1 VLVERIDQLFTRQ
14 GLLLAAIIT
23 LGGALRF
30 SGLSF
35 GLPFAHS
42 RPDETALA
50 GPAVMCLIGQC
61 APIDFYYP
69 SGFVYALTV
78 VYLAIFAVLRARGT
92 YADRVS
98 FAESRRVDV
107 STFFMTSRALSAI
120 AGTATIYVVFALGR
134 QLWNPGSGLVSALY
148 LAVCLLHVRDSHF
161 GTTDVTMTALITLTV
176 LCIVKWQ
183 QMPSHRLAAL
193 SGIVGGAAAST
204 KYNGLGAG
212 LPFAVAAGLQIWTGP
227 VLTRVN
233 LKKVAIAAVLAA
245 AAGLLTFLLLSPYV
259 VIDWPRFVRD
269 ITTRGDGL
277 ARPHGVDV
285 GPGWRHHAMVTLPGA
300 FGWPLYLWS
309 VAGVIGLL
317 ATRFRH
323 SLVLLSFPLAYYVVI
338 GSLDTVFARY
348 ALPLVPFLALTA
360 GWMTMVA
367 GRFVSLRLRVAS
379 PGAVAAVLAVWL
391 AAPSGLEAVRLDR
404 ILSRPDTRMLA
415 AGYLQRHTAPGD
427 SIYLSGTAFVHTPL
441 GLAGTRVAA
450 EPRAADARGFFAVGG
465 SGVEELPTWIVL
477 HRSPLTVYSP
487 IPDRIDGITRT
498 RYSRVARF
506 DATDPGHRGLY
517 DQQDAL
523 FLPLRG
529 LRGVRHIGPTVEIF
543 RRNAD

>member
-1 VLVERIDQLFTRQ
+1 M
-14 GLLLAAIIT
+14 AAIIT
-23 LGGALRF
+23 LGAALRF
-30 SGLSF
+30 SGLPF

-69 SGFVYALTV
+69 SGFVYALTL
-78 VYLAIFAVLRARGT
+78 VYLAMFMVLRTRGT

-107 STFFMTSRALSAI
+107 STFFLASRALSAI
-120 AGTATIYVVFALGR
+120 AGTATIYVVYALGR
-134 QLWNPGSGLVSALY
+134 QLWNPTTGLVSALY

-161 GTTDVTMTALITLTV
+161 GTTDVAMTALITLAV

-183 QMPSHRLAAL
+183 QTPTHRLAAL

-204 KYNGLGAG
+204 KYNGLGVG
-212 LPFAVAAGLQIWTGP
+212 LSFAIAAGLQLCTGP
-227 VLTRVN
+227 VPNRVS
-233 LKKVAIAAVLAA
+233 LRKVAIAVMLAA
-245 AAGLLTFLLLSPYV
+245 AAGLLTFLVLSPYV

-269 ITTRGDGL
+269 VTTRGDGL

-285 GPGWRHHAMVTLPGA
+285 GPGWRHHATVTLPGA

-317 ATRFRH
+317 ATRFRQ
-323 SLVLLSFPLAYYVVI
+323 SIVLLSFPLAYYVVI

-360 GWMTMVA
+360 GWMTMTA
-367 GRFVSLRLRVAS
+367 GRFVSLRLGVAS
-379 PGAVAAVLAVWL
+379 AGAITAVLAIGL
-391 AAPSGLEAVRLDR
+391 AAPSAREAVLLDR
-404 ILSRPDTRMLA
+404 VLSRPDTRILA

-427 SIYLSGTAFVHTPL
+427 SIYLSGTVFAHTPL
-441 GLAGTRVAA
+441 GLTGTRVLA
-450 EPRAADARGFFAVGG
+450 ETRAPDVRGFFAVGA

-477 HRSPLTVYSP
+477 HRSPLLLYSP
-487 IPDRIDGITRT
+487 IPDRIDGLTRT
-498 RYSRVARF
+498 HYSRVALF
-506 DATDPGHRGLY
+506 AATAPGHRGIY

-543 RRNAD
+543 RRNPG